1 MRFKLSIDSIFKDK
15 KYNKNKLLNFGFKY
29 QSGCYSYSTG
39 ILDNQFELTV
49 TINKTG
55 KIKTKLIDNLS
66 KDLYTLHL
74 MEGASGTFV
83 GQVREEY
90 EKILNSILE
99 NCFDMDVFKSP
110 VTLKIIDYCV
120 EKYSTN
126 PEYLWEKFPNNAI
139 FRRKDNKKWY
149 AAILTVRKD
158 KLGFIE
164 SDEIEVIDL
173 RCNNIENTVDNKN
186 FFPGYHMNKKHWI
199 TIILD
204 GTVTLDIIE
213 NMVDKSFELAQKK

>member
-1 MRFKLSIDSIFKDK
+1 MSIDSIFKDK

-29 QSGCYSYSTG
+29 QSGCYSYSTNM
-39 ILDNQFELTV
+39 LDNQFELNV
-49 TINKTG
+49 IINKSG
-55 KIKTKLIDNLS
+55 KIKTKLIDNSS

-90 EKILNSILE
+90 EKVLNSILE
-99 NCFDMDVFKSP
+99 KCFDIDVFKSP

-120 EKYSTN
+120 KKYSTN

-158 KLGFIE
+158 KLGFKGTE
-164 SDEIEVIDL
+164 EIEVIDL
-173 RCNNIENTVDNKN
+173 RSDDTENIVDNKN
-186 FFPGYHMNKKHWI
+186 FFQGYHMNKKHWI

-204 GTVTLDIIE
+204 GTVALDIIE
-213 NMVDKSFELAQKK
+213 NMVDKSFELAKKKKG

>member
-1 MRFKLSIDSIFKDK
+1 MSIDSIFKDK
-15 KYNKNKLLNFGFKY
+15 KYNKNKLLDFGFKY
-29 QSGCYSYSTG
+29 QSGFYSYSTS

-49 TINKTG
+49 AINKFG

-74 MEGASGTFV
+74 MDGASGTFV

-90 EKILNSILE
+90 EKVLNSILE
-99 NCFDMDVFKSP
+99 NCFVMDVFKSS

-126 PEYLWEKFPNNAI
+126 PEYLWEKFPNNAV

-149 AAILTVRKD
+149 AVILTVRKD
-158 KLGFIE
+158 KLGFNE
-164 SDEIEVIDL
+164 TEEVEVIDL
-173 RCNNIENTVDNKN
+173 RCDNVENIVDNKN

-204 GTVTLDIIE
+204 GTVDLNVIK
-213 NMVDKSFELAQKK
+213 NMVDKSFELAKKK